1 MTESI
6 CVKHQVAV
14 VPVLKGL
21 RALGVQTVVDDFG
34 TGDSSFSCIEQ
45 FPLDQLKI
53 DRRFLQSGRDE
64 TTRRAILSTMIEMA
78 QSLGVPA
85 VCDGIETKEELDL
98 LLELGC
104 DLGQGWVFAEAM
116 GLPEAL
122 ELGASGLGRWIEN
135 LPLLNAISENTKR
148 REAKREAA

>member
-1 MTESI
+1 
-6 CVKHQVAV
+6 
-14 VPVLKGL
+14 
-21 RALGVQTVVDDFG
+21 
-34 TGDSSFSCIEQ
+34 
-45 FPLDQLKI
+45 
-53 DRRFLQSGRDE
+53 
-64 TTRRAILSTMIEMA
+64 MIEMA

-85 VCDGIETKEELDL
+85 VCEGIETEEELNL

-135 LPLLNAISENTKR
+135 LPLLDAIKANAR
-148 REAKREAA
+148 RKDAQRKAA

>member
-1 MTESI
+1 
-6 CVKHQVAV
+6 
-14 VPVLKGL
+14 
-21 RALGVQTVVDDFG
+21 
-34 TGDSSFSCIEQ
+34 
-45 FPLDQLKI
+45 
-53 DRRFLQSGRDE
+53 
-64 TTRRAILSTMIEMA
+64 MIEMA

-85 VCDGIETKEELDL
+85 VCEGIETEDELDL

-135 LPLLNAISENTKR
+135 LPLLNAIQENAAR
-148 REAKREAA
+148 RGSKREAA